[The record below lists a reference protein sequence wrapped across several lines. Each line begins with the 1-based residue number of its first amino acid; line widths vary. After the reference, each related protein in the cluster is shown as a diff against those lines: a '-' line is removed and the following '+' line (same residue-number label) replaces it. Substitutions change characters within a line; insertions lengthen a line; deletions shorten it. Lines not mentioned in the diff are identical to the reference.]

1 MKTRIRELR
10 KKQKLSQGELADA
23 LKTTRQSITSIETGK
38 YIASLPMAH
47 KIAKFF
53 SLPIEDVFIFEEE
66 DDES

>member
-10 KKQKLSQGELADA
+10 KKRKLSQEELAVEVR
-23 LKTTRQSITSIETGK
+23 TTRQTITSIKTGK

-53 SLPIEDVFIFEEE
+53 SLPIEDVFIFEE
-66 DDES
+66 DDE